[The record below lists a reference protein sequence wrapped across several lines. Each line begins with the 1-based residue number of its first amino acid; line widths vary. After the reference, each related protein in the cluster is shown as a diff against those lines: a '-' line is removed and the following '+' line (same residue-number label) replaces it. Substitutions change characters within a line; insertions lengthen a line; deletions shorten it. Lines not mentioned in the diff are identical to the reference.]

1 MRIRKF
7 FLAAV
12 SLFTLGLA
20 SLSQFSF
27 AGTWTTSEPGY
38 RYNNQYGWTNGG
50 NYTGGTYEWFYTAD
64 SYDTVKCQYC
74 WDRDGN
80 SRYSDY
86 RQTER
91 TKFDPRLA
99 YVLLSQDGWYYKTY
113 HRHFGS
119 GSWGAVTGAVNKEEL
134 WFVDPANRTSDSV
147 APSVTGT
154 SISSGWSKWY
164 RDPPVITIT
173 ARDYGQWFVKG
184 QGAPNNSEKGPGTGV
199 NHVYME
205 MSNGKRYYS
214 PNGQS
219 TDGGSGTTG
228 SFSNTWST
236 PGWYTINSSKAVD
249 NADPDKRRVGSRNVN
264 QSFGYDNAAPRM
276 NESHD
281 TGSNRPSVTISL
293 SASDTNSNGTAG
305 SGINRIER
313 WTGSSWSTIASAA
326 KATYT
331 VTANGTY
338 KFRAVDNVGRTVEK
352 SVVINNIDGIPPT
365 VTVKWSKKPLRQDT
379 LIVSATDNC
388 GVISGYMVTETNTKP
403 SASASGWQTSGTFTN
418 RASSN
423 KPYYCWAKDPAG
435 NVGAV
440 TADVKSLD
448 RYPPKI
454 TSITASDDKVW
465 STSKTL
471 TITADDN
478 TAPSGYTGNSGVK
491 DYALTTT
498 TAAPTSWTTGK
509 TFTVTKNGTYYLWV
523 RDNVGWTSYRAI
535 TVNTIDSSKPTN
547 PTLKVTRTDNGATVS
562 PRVWI
567 NSNGKLTATGATAP
581 SGIKQY
587 EYKIGSSGT
596 VTAMTTVSSENL
608 SVVAPSGTSFTYK
621 NVKEATATI
630 DTKAII
636 SVRAV
641 SNVGTASDWV
651 TFDLY
656 IDKLAPGGTITP
668 STTGWTSS
676 PINLKFVATDTK
688 SDGKSGVSGI
698 KRVKFEGS
706 SSGKTRPGGWVTGST
721 LSIPV
726 TESSTFTFKA
736 EDNAGNVKTFTATV
750 TNYDSTAP
758 EGWVTGND
766 GRWTNQ
772 DITITL
778 HGRDI
783 NPPTPP
789 SGVSKLTTPA
799 GSVSKTASG
808 TQEVTTPYVVS
819 RNGIYTYS
827 VQDKAGNVTKF
838 TDEVT
843 NIDKV
848 APVAEWT
855 EDVRYD
861 LGRATI
867 YIVADDDW
875 SGVDYI
881 LAPDGTKIYADDPWQ
896 PNWKPG
902 DPNPKLYYR
911 YEITQNGVYTFT
923 IFDRAGNSIQKSF
936 TYEDLRH
943 DYYAKDFICVDT
955 PVANSDFT
963 VQVTWGNRVGVGS
976 NVPVELYYLNRKG
989 ERVTLAQDTIT
1000 VSQGNEITWKTD
1012 INLMNDVDVSKL
1024 YAVIDPAHLAIDLK
1038 PADNTAVC
1046 KLNVNPFNYSIT
1058 STYDNKFIAQAQV
1071 IEIPVVVS
1079 GEDLGDLTYVPVEMY
1094 LDDQRITRT
1103 YVNIGEYNTP
1113 VYTTVRGYIPNTT
1126 SVGPH
1131 NLDIRVNW
1139 EGRAQESRQDDNI
1152 WALNGFKVQN
1162 PDLRLKFNSTVVTS
1176 GDVYSYPSKHDTY
1189 DVVIKAFNPNETL
1202 KSVTTLGKTVEPN
1215 KNSQTFKLDLDRQ
1228 QKQTFH
1234 VVVQSACKQFTR
1246 EYDITVVRLN
1256 DNLDVDIWVTLP
1268 DGSKY
1273 PGVDDGTGNYE
1284 IHLPITSADVDYD
1297 MEMVDPNANI
1307 VIVDSTNVNKNKYH
1321 EDMVFKPD
1329 SEIVRHVTVASED
1342 PTTQKTFDVTI
1353 TNANSEPSIRIT
1365 NKSDI
1370 NGVMYGLGGILK
1382 GGTFIPYGND
1392 ITSLEIAQRAGR
1404 TNGVA
1409 IEVEVKDLNPEQFLR
1424 GYVQLPGS
1432 SMKYQVRWNTFDGPT
1447 VIQASEVTLGYV
1459 YIDRTAMRSD
1469 MNFSDVTLY
1478 VSDYASESEAEME
1491 ISTAT
1496 DKVNFAIDITAP
1508 EILATPNENAGTEDN
1523 PKGKVAVKVTDALS
1537 GVYDVTYRVS
1547 TDNGRTWT
1555 DPAATTANG
1564 TIDLAGKTGDLV
1576 VEVTAHDK
1584 ILNQNSVPVRLN
1596 VKAPGVNTDADIF
1609 ASTNRVSDV
1618 VFINIRK
1625 HNADQIAKEAL
1636 DAFN

>member
-1 MRIRKF
+1 MRKF
-7 FLAAV
+7 LFSVLALLMLVFTPAV
-12 SLFTLGLA
+12 FAADEGVSTL
-20 SLSQFSF
+20 
-27 AGTWTTSEPGY
+27 
-38 RYNNQYGWTNGG
+38 
-50 NYTGGTYEWFYTAD
+50 
-64 SYDTVKCQYC
+64 
-74 WDRDGN
+74 
-80 SRYSDY
+80 
-86 RQTER
+86 
-91 TKFDPRLA
+91 
-99 YVLLSQDGWYYKTY
+99 
-113 HRHFGS
+113 
-119 GSWGAVTGAVNKEEL
+119 
-134 WFVDPANRTSDSV
+134 
-147 APSVTGT
+147 
-154 SISSGWSKWY
+154 
-164 RDPPVITIT
+164 
-173 ARDYGQWFVKG
+173 
-184 QGAPNNSEKGPGTGV
+184 
-199 NHVYME
+199 
-205 MSNGKRYYS
+205 
-214 PNGQS
+214 
-219 TDGGSGTTG
+219 
-228 SFSNTWST
+228 
-236 PGWYTINSSKAVD
+236 
-249 NADPDKRRVGSRNVN
+249 
-264 QSFGYDNAAPRM
+264 
-276 NESHD
+276 
-281 TGSNRPSVTISL
+281 
-293 SASDTNSNGTAG
+293 
-305 SGINRIER
+305 
-313 WTGSSWSTIASAA
+313 
-326 KATYT
+326 
-331 VTANGTY
+331 
-338 KFRAVDNVGRTVEK
+338 
-352 SVVINNIDGIPPT
+352 SVVISGGQE
-365 VTVKWSKKPLRQDT
+365 WSQLK
-379 LIVSATDNC
+379 
-388 GVISGYMVTETNTKP
+388 
-403 SASASGWQTSGTFTN
+403 
-418 RASSN
+418 
-423 KPYYCWAKDPAG
+423 
-435 NVGAV
+435 
-440 TADVKSLD
+440 
-448 RYPPKI
+448 
-454 TSITASDDKVW
+454 
-465 STSKTL
+465 
-471 TITADDN
+471 TITIIANDN
-478 TAPSGYTGNSGVK
+478 TAPAGYTGNSGVK

-498 TAAPTSWTTGK
+498 SSQPSNGWTTSNK
-509 TFTVTKNGTYYLWV
+509 FTVTKNGTYYLWV
-523 RDNVGWTSYRAI
+523 RDKVNWVTSTKI
-535 TVNTIDSSKPTN
+535 TINNIDTTKPTA
-547 PTLKVTRTDNGATVS
+547 PTVTVHRVDNGKVVQ
-562 PRVWI
+562 PKVWI
-567 NSNGKLTATGATAP
+567 NSNGKITATGATAP
-581 SGIKQY
+581 SGIQKY
-587 EYKIGSSGT
+587 EYKFGSSGE
-596 VTAMTTVSSENL
+596 VKSMTAVRSEQA
-608 SVVAPSGTSFTYK
+608 SVVAPDGTSFTYSD
-621 NVKEATATI
+621 VKEATATADRKDVI
-630 DTKAII
+630 Y
-636 SVRAV
+636 VRAV
-641 SNVGTASDWV
+641 SNSGIASAWT

-656 IDKLAPGGTITP
+656 LDKLNPEGKITVG
-668 STTGWTSS
+668 STNWTND
-676 PINLKFVATDTK
+676 PVTLNFVATDAK

-698 KRVKFEGS
+698 KRVKFDGS
-706 SSGKTRPGGWVTGST
+706 ASGKSDPGGWVNGNT
-721 LSIPV
+721 LSIDV
-726 TESSTFTFKA
+726 VESSTFTFSA
-736 EDNAGNVKTFTATV
+736 EDNAGNIKSFTATIS
-750 TNYDSTAP
+750 NFDATAP
-758 EGWVTGND
+758 EGWVDGND

-772 DITITL
+772 DVTVTL

-783 NPPTPP
+783 DPPTPP
-789 SGVSKLTTPA
+789 SGVIKLTTPA
-799 GSVSKTASG
+799 GSVGKDANG
-808 TQEVTTPYVVS
+808 TEEVTTTYVVS
-819 RNGIYTYS
+819 RNGVYTYY
-827 VQDKAGNVTKF
+827 VEDRAGNITEVT
-838 TDEVT
+838 DQVT

-881 LAPDGTKIYADDPWQ
+881 LAPDGTKIYADEPWQ

-911 YEITQNGVYTFT
+911 YEITQNGIYTFT
-923 IFDRAGNSIQKSF
+923 IFDRAGNSIQKTF

-976 NVPVELYYLNRKG
+976 NVPVELYYLKANG

-1000 VSQGNEITWKTD
+1000 VSQGNELTWKTD
-1012 INLMNDVDVSKL
+1012 INLMNDVDVSQL

-1038 PADNTAVC
+1038 PEDNTAVC
-1046 KLNVNPFNYSIT
+1046 TLNVDPFNYAIT
-1058 STYDNKFIAQAQV
+1058 STYDNNFWAQAQV

-1113 VYTTVRGYIPNTT
+1113 VYTTVRGYIPIEAA
-1126 SVGPH
+1126 VGPH
-1131 NLDIRVNW
+1131 TLDIRVNW
-1139 EGRAQESRQDDNI
+1139 EDRAQESRQDDNI
-1152 WALNGFKVQN
+1152 WVLNDFKVQN
-1162 PDLRLKFNSTVVTS
+1162 PDLRLQFNSTIVTS
-1176 GDVYSYPSKHDTY
+1176 GDVYSYPSVHDTY
-1189 DVVIKAFNPNETL
+1189 DVVIKAVNPNETL

-1215 KNSQTFKLDLDRQ
+1215 VNSQTFTLDLDRQ

-1307 VIVDSTNVNKNKYH
+1307 VIVDSTDVNDEKYH
-1321 EDMVFKPD
+1321 EDMVFTPD
-1329 SEIVRHVTVASED
+1329 SEIVRHVTVAAED
-1342 PTTQKTFDVTI
+1342 PTIQKTFDVTI
-1353 TNANSEPSIRIT
+1353 TNENSEPSIRIT

-1432 SMKYQVRWNTFDGPT
+1432 SMKYHVRWNTFDGPT
-1447 VIQASEVTLGYV
+1447 VTQASEVTLGYV
-1459 YIDRTAMRSD
+1459 YIDRTAMRAD
-1469 MNFSDVTLY
+1469 MNYSDVTLY

-1523 PKGKVAVKVTDALS
+1523 PKGKVAVQVTDALS

-1555 DPAATTANG
+1555 DPAVTSANG
-1564 TIDLAGKTGDLV
+1564 EIDLADKTGDLI
-1576 VEVTAHDK
+1576 VEITARDV

-1625 HNADQIAKEAL
+1625 HNADQIAKESL